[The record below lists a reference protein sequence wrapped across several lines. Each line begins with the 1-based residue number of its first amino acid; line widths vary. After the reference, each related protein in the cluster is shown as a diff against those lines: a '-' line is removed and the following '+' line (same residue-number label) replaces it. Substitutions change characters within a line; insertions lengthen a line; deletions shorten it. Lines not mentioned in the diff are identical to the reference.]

1 MLHVMFHQGA
11 TKKIITMDI
20 AEFCNSFVSEIGSKD
35 VQVITKPKLRR

>member
-11 TKKIITMDI
+11 KKKIITMEI